1 MHHPNQDLHNF
12 IEARL
17 RRQKEDSE
25 KDTKW
30 LREQEEN
37 IKKRLSIS
45 SLENSTPS
53 MDTNGTQSL
62 VTKPPQPSTERAPLS
77 PKMSQPSSSSS
88 TLTSP
93 QESVKMMEPKPIDR
107 ATDPIYKC
115 TTNVVRAVMALSS
128 GLEKSNQDD
137 YLELVKTVGLELRNL
152 LATVDQISACFPP
165 HTHK

>member
-17 RRQKEDSE
+17 RKQKEDSE

-30 LREQEEN
+30 LREQEDN

-45 SLENSTPS
+45 SIENV
-53 MDTNGTQSL
+53 MQGMETNGTQPL
-62 VTKPPQPSTERAPLS
+62 VAKPPQPTNERAPLS
-77 PKMSQPSSSSS
+77 PKLSQPSSSSS
-88 TLTSP
+88 AVTSP
-93 QESVKMMEPKPIDR
+93 QESVKMAEAKPIDR
-107 ATDPIYKC
+107 STDPVYKC

-128 GLEKSNQDD
+128 GLEKNNQGD

-152 LATVDQISACFPP
+152 LGTVDQLSACFPP
-165 HTHK
+165 QTHK